1 MIIGS
6 KMTQKL
12 KKWPFFQFSRGDPR
26 ESEKT
31 RFEEAE
37 NTGPKPQNFRKVIE
51 KMPFLVNSGQNHKN
65 GSNGSKS
72 VIIWRPT
79 TAEPL
84 DIRVGCLCAQWN
96 GPMGLGLAF
105 LCWNTNKI
113 RSNAPLIMCHYLTAN
128 NSWAPRYVRLL
139 SLLRNGMGQW
149 VYKSPPGGIKNSQ
162 IPNKMP

>member
-72 VIIWRPT
+72 VII
-79 TAEPL
+79 
-84 DIRVGCLCAQWN
+84 
-96 GPMGLGLAF
+96 
-105 LCWNTNKI
+105 
-113 RSNAPLIMCHYLTAN
+113 
-128 NSWAPRYVRLL
+128 
-139 SLLRNGMGQW
+139 
-149 VYKSPPGGIKNSQ
+149 
-162 IPNKMP
+162 